1 MSGHAPTSSES
12 TLKYGSSAAPARP
25 ANITKLASNRIP
37 ESCANVVKGG
47 AARRVVDQIRTT
59 QQVERQVHGLRE
71 GNPQSG
77 TGLHEI
83 RPILALGVDG
93 DVAVPMKLHRAEIV
107 PGAGFRVG
115 QTISVETAH
124 AKRIHRSLRQPH
136 VSIALPTGL
145 HPA

>member
-12 TLKYGSSAAPARP
+12 TLQDGSSAAPARP

-93 DVAVPMKLHRAEIV
+93 DVAVPMKFHRPETSPA
-107 PGAGFRVG
+107 PGSPLT
-115 QTISVETAH
+115 QTNP
-124 AKRIHRSLRQPH
+124 LQP
-136 VSIALPTGL
+136 AP
-145 HPA
+145 P